1 MAWGDSSP
9 QSSSG
14 VGAGLCP
21 GPQLCP
27 HEWATAP
34 NDLRPVSGCTTPPQ
48 VFEEEHHVLYLD
60 HGGVIVA
67 IKDTSIPLKILK

>member
-34 NDLRPVSGCTTPPQ
+34 NDLRPVSGCPIPPQ